1 MESLLPMDWVCSFSL
16 SRVVFISLSVFS
28 LFSGS
33 GLPLA
38 SPNPITPPEKAVWPA
53 YHVDSHVPHFHP
65 RSFAYIITLQRS
77 TWTELSWRRWFTLAI
92 IPFFHLKFA
101 KYCISHVTSV
111 KGKAFSFFCRCVMS
125 LCHPKLMDT
134 LFNMALAPTALQNR
148 PAK

>member
-1 MESLLPMDWVCSFSL
+1 MESLLLMDWVSSFSL

-33 GLPLA
+33 GLPPA
-38 SPNPITPPEKAVWPA
+38 SPNPITPPENWPA

-125 LCHPKLMDT
+125 LCPSKLMDT

-148 PAK
+148 LAK